1 MKSKH
6 CTFTDGPRCSSG
18 LKVGFLFSLF
28 ATLATFSVSAQD
40 RLKTMPGYEQFHRMS
55 LQMTNVMISG
65 ALAVTWK
72 DGGKAFE
79 YEHGGKR
86 FRYDIESQKKTELSK
101 ASTNRT
107 SADPD
112 RSPSRR
118 QSRMTDSAPSR
129 GRQYTAARS
138 PDGNYTAVYRD
149 RNVWLT
155 TTNNTNG
162 FAITTDG
169 NAKIRVKFGSAN
181 WTYGEELY
189 QSRAMWWSSNSQ
201 RLAFYRFDESKIPD
215 FALQLNQTKIE
226 SIADLEP
233 YMKAG
238 SNNPVVDI
246 FIYDVHSRQTVK
258 ADVRDG
264 KPFSDS
270 STGHYI
276 YAVSWSRDS
285 SELIFHRTDRRQKIM
300 ELCAADPESG
310 KCRVIVHEEWP
321 ASWTENLPTFRFLR
335 DGKRFIWA
343 SERTG
348 WKNFYLYDLSG
359 KLLSTLTRHSFE
371 VGEISHID
379 EEGER
384 LFYTARDGD
393 NPLKLQLHSVKFDGI
408 DEKRL
413 TDPAFHHTINV
424 SPDAKYFIDV
434 AQTHDTPPT
443 STLCKSDGSRVEQL
457 ALSDLTR
464 FRKLDLKPT
473 ELFEFKA
480 ADGKTDLYGLLQF
493 PSGFRPYKRY
503 PLLVSVYGGPETSGA
518 RETFAVPSVLTEL
531 GFLIATLDS
540 RSADGRG
547 KRALDAFYQNFG
559 RIEIDDQ
566 AAGVKALD
574 ERRYVNRN
582 RVGIFGTSY
591 GGMASAM
598 ALLRYPEVFH
608 AASASSGVMD
618 FRNYDTIY
626 TERYLGLPQEN
637 PQVYDAASVIKR
649 AGDLSGRLMI
659 YYGTADDNVHPNNA
673 MQLIRALQRAGKSF
687 EVQVG
692 PDLGHGSVNRERMME
707 FFIENLV
714 MR

>member
-1 MKSKH
+1 
-6 CTFTDGPRCSSG
+6 
-18 LKVGFLFSLF
+18 LKIPFCIVKNGSLPSCRFKLPASLFLFIV
-28 ATLATFSVSAQD
+28 TFVADAQD
-40 RLKTMPGYEQFHRMS
+40 RLKTMPGYEQYHRMS
-55 LQMTNVMISG
+55 SQMTNVMISG
-65 ALAVTWK
+65 ALSVTWK
-72 DGGKAFE
+72 DGGEAFE
-79 YEHGGKR
+79 YDHGGKR

-101 ASTNRT
+101 TSTNRT
-107 SADPD
+107 SADSE

-118 QSRMTDSAPSR
+118 QSRMTDSAPAR

-162 FAITTDG
+162 FAVTTDG
-169 NAKIRVKFGSAN
+169 NAKTRVKFGSAN

-201 RLAFYRFDESKIPD
+201 KLAFYRFDESKIPD

-246 FIYDVHSRQTVK
+246 FIYDVRSRKTVK

-264 KPFSDS
+264 KPFGDS

-276 YAVSWSRDS
+276 YAVSWSKDS
-285 SELIFHRTDRRQKIM
+285 SELLFHRTDRRQKVM

-310 KCRVIVHEEWP
+310 KCRVIVREEWLP
-321 ASWTENLPTFRFLR
+321 SWTENLPTFRFLR

-371 VGEISHID
+371 VGEISHVD

-393 NPLKLQLHSVKFDGI
+393 NPLKLQLHSVRFDST

-413 TDPAFHHTINV
+413 TDPAFHHTVNV

-434 AQTHDTPPT
+434 AQTHDTPPL
-443 STLCKSDGSRVEQL
+443 STLFKSDGTRVEQL
-457 ALSDLTR
+457 AVSDLTR
-464 FRKLDLKPT
+464 FRKLDLKAT
-473 ELFEFKA
+473 ELFKFKA

-518 RETFAVPSVLTEL
+518 RETFATPSVLTEF

-540 RSADGRG
+540 RSAEGRG

-566 AAGVKALD
+566 AAGVKALG
-574 ERRYVNRN
+574 ERRYLNRN

-637 PQVYDAASVIKR
+637 PGVYDAASVIKR

-692 PDLGHGSVNRERMME
+692 PDLGHGAVNRERMME